1 MSGVHQSAAHFR
13 GKPLRAVIF
22 DLDGTLIDSAG
33 DLRAALNQVLAAQ
46 GRTAL
51 DTRRVQA
58 MTGDGIGKLVE
69 RALAATGGVPDDVT
83 LRASIDEALAAYVA
97 RPAAETVP
105 YTGVVDALEAFRA
118 AGLRMAVCTNKVEDL
133 SRLILETLDL
143 ATFFDIIIG
152 GDSLPQ
158 RKPAPEP
165 VLACLAGMEVGPGE
179 AIFVGDSRNDLLAAR
194 AASLPVALIP
204 SGYGT
209 PRNDDT
215 PPDLE
220 VANMAALARMILR

>member
-1 MSGVHQSAAHFR
+1 
-13 GKPLRAVIF
+13 
-22 DLDGTLIDSAG
+22 
-33 DLRAALNQVLAAQ
+33 
-46 GRTAL
+46 
-51 DTRRVQA
+51 
-58 MTGDGIGKLVE
+58 
-69 RALAATGGVPDDVT
+69 
-83 LRASIDEALAAYVA
+83 
-97 RPAAETVP
+97 
-105 YTGVVDALEAFRA
+105 
-118 AGLRMAVCTNKVEDL
+118 MAVCTNKVEDL

-143 ATFFDIIIG
+143 AVFFDVIIG

-209 PRNDDT
+209 RRNDDPT
-215 PPDLE
+215 PDLE